1 MTRWVRLW
9 GPVWAMMALIFV
21 LSSMSE
27 LPPAPG
33 DVDDSVAHAL
43 EYGVLAVLLVRGLI
57 GALWRGI
64 SIWAAWIAVLLATL
78 YGVTDEVHQRFVP
91 GRTAEVTDLIADAL
105 GATVAVGLIWAWQ
118 FVVNAQRRT
127 VSRLFDK
134 APGPG

>member
-57 GALWRGI
+57 GAL
-64 SIWAAWIAVLLATL
+64 
-78 YGVTDEVHQRFVP
+78 
-91 GRTAEVTDLIADAL
+91 
-105 GATVAVGLIWAWQ
+105 
-118 FVVNAQRRT
+118 
-127 VSRLFDK
+127 
-134 APGPG
+134 